1 MSQDAH
7 SNLDVCEKLGS
18 NVDAKAAQDVTE
30 VDVAIVGNGPAG
42 LVLSAALSG
51 SIPRVSIPKLQTHL
65 DPAIR
70 VVGARLKGMFPNN
83 DPLLTDLDL
92 YSMSKGVKNRCI
104 NPIAALVDKLRYPDP
119 SRVGGSLLMYDSIK
133 GKTNKISHV
142 IIGNK
147 KGGGSWQDMSPK
159 FQTISPAHWMLL
171 PGARIPRGHI
181 LERGNRA
188 PRHLVAKYYEQY
200 AEVNAETNSYV
211 KGKIISA
218 ERTPSEKWR
227 LVIKV
232 DEPVNN
238 KFSADSLNRLGSKL
252 EKLRLIYAKR
262 LVVAVGMADLPRKLH
277 IPGEGLDFVSHRPSP
292 YAKVVHGNKA
302 HLLVVGARLSAAD
315 MLIHWLAHSSMTV
328 RITHVF
334 RNSPTKEYLWEKF
347 GHRSEPYL
355 DERHLARLMAQLD
368 TDQRYNP
375 IQGSLLSIEDD
386 GTCTILSGT
395 TGEHHKVAA
404 THVVI
409 CIGST
414 PDLSWLP
421 KDILEKLPK
430 DAHNA
435 KRPLRLDG
443 SLYSQPVFVP
453 VNEST
458 FEVVDSNGRPF
469 CKDSL
474 FAIGAVRGDNFVRYT
489 IGDAFG
495 LQRHLSKI

>member
-1 MSQDAH
+1 MDSK
-7 SNLDVCEKLGS
+7 LDVCQELES
-18 NVDAKAAQDVTE
+18 NVDGKASQEAKD

-42 LVLSAALSG
+42 LVLSAALAG
-51 SIPRVSIPKLQTHL
+51 SIPRVSIRTLQTHL
-65 DPAIR
+65 DPTIR
-70 VVGARLKGMFPNN
+70 AWGARLKGKFPDN
-83 DPLLTDLDL
+83 DPLLTELDL
-92 YSMSKGVKNRCI
+92 YSMSKGVKNRCV

-119 SRVGGSLLMYDSIK
+119 SRVGGSLLMYDGIK
-133 GKTNKISHV
+133 GKTKKISHV

-147 KGGGSWQDMSPK
+147 KGGGSWQDMSPQ

-171 PGARIPRGHI
+171 PGVRIPGGDI

-188 PRHLVAKYYEQY
+188 PRHIVAKYYEQY
-200 AEVNAETNSYV
+200 ARVNAESDSYV
-211 KGKIISA
+211 KGRIISA
-218 ERTPSEKWR
+218 ERSPSEKWR
-227 LVIKV
+227 LVIKI
-232 DEPVNN
+232 DEQVNH
-238 KFSADSLNRLGSKL
+238 LGSNR
-252 EKLRLIYAKR
+252 EKVRLIYAKR
-262 LVVAVGMADLPRKLH
+262 LVLAVGMADLPRKLH

-292 YAKVVHGNKA
+292 YSKVVHGNKA

-315 MLIHWLAHSSMTV
+315 MLINWLKNSSMTV

-334 RNSPTKEYLWEKF
+334 RNSPTKEYLWERF
-347 GHRSEPYL
+347 GNRPAPYL

-375 IQGSLLSIEDD
+375 IQGSLQSIEDD
-386 GTCTILSGT
+386 GTCTVLSGT

-421 KDILEKLPK
+421 EDIRDQLPK

-435 KRPLRLDG
+435 KRPVRLDG

-453 VNEST
+453 VDEST
-458 FEVVDSNGRPF
+458 FEVVDSNGRPL

-495 LQRHLSKI
+495 LQRHISKI

>member
-1 MSQDAH
+1 MRQEAH
-7 SNLDVCEKLGS
+7 SKPDVRENWS
-18 NVDAKAAQDVTE
+18 PNVDAKAGQEVIE

-42 LVLSAALSG
+42 LALSAALAG
-51 SIPRVSIPKLQTHL
+51 SIPRVSIKKLQTHL
-65 DPAIR
+65 DPSIR
-70 VVGARLKGMFPNN
+70 VVGARLKEMFPDN
-83 DPLLTDLDL
+83 DPLLTELDL

-119 SRVGGSLLMYDSIK
+119 SRVGGSLLTYDSNW
-133 GKTNKISHV
+133 KTNKISHV
-142 IIGNK
+142 LVGNK
-147 KGGGSWQDMSPK
+147 KGGGSWQDMSPE

-181 LERGNRA
+181 LERSNRA
-188 PRHLVAKYYEQY
+188 PRHIVAKYYEQY
-200 AEVNAETNSYV
+200 AELYGESDSYV

-218 ERTPSEKWR
+218 ERSPSEKWR

-232 DEPVNN
+232 NEQINN
-238 KFSADSLNRLGSKL
+238 KFSADSLNSLGSNK
-252 EKLRLIYAKR
+252 EKVRLIYAKR

-292 YAKVVHGNKA
+292 YSKIVHGNKA

-334 RNSPTKEYLWEKF
+334 RNSPTKEYLWERF
-347 GHRSEPYL
+347 GNRPEPYL

-375 IQGSLLSIEDD
+375 IQGSLVSIEDD

-421 KDILEKLPK
+421 KDIQEQLPK
-430 DAHNA
+430 DAYNA

-453 VNEST
+453 VDEST
-458 FEVVDSNGRPF
+458 FEVVDSNGRPL

-495 LQRHLSKI
+495 LQRHISKI